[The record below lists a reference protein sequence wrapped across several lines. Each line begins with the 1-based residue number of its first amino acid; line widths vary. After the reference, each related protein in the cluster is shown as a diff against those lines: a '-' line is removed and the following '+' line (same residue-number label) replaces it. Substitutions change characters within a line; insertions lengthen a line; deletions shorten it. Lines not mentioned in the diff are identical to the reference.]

1 MADNERLDQSG
12 SNENK
17 EETGEF
23 SVECVVIVKK
33 AEATDIRTVS
43 PQLS

>member
-1 MADNERLDQSG
+1 MNTWTRVAAMKIKNRR
-12 SNENK
+12 
-17 EETGEF
+17 EF